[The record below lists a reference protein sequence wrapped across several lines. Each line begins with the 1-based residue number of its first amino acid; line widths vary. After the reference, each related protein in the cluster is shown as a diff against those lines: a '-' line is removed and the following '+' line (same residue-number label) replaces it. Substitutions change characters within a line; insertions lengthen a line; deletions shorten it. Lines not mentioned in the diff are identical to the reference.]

1 MRRLTPDTVQ
11 QNERNTAIFTEM
23 MVGGMG
29 FDIINDTATHIGNYF
44 KIIPLTTS
52 ATVASATYYPGYSG
66 SNVLSAIALP
76 QGLAFYADFMS
87 IKLSAGTVVGY
98 FMY

>member
-29 FDIINDTATHIGNYF
+29 FDIINDTANHVGNYF
-44 KIIPLTTS
+44 KIVPITTT
-52 ATVASATYYPGYSG
+52 ATVTSATYYPGYSAG
-66 SNVLSAIALP
+66 SLSAIPIP
-76 QGLAFYADFMS
+76 QGFQLYADFMS
-87 IKLSAGTVVGY
+87 VQLSSGTVIGY

>member
-29 FDIINDTATHIGNYF
+29 FDIINDTADHVRNYY
-44 KIIPLTTS
+44 KIIPLSTTATVTS
-52 ATVASATYYPGYSG
+52 ATFYPGYSAG
-66 SNVLSAIALP
+66 SLSAISLP
-76 QGLAFYADFMS
+76 QGFEFYADFLS
-87 IKLSAGTVVGY
+87 VQLSAGTIIGY